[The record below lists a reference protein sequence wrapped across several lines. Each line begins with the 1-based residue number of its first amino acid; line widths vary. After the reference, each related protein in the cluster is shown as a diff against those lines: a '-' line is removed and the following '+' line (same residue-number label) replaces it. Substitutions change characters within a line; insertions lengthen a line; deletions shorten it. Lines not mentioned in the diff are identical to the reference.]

1 MDLVKLIG
9 STYYISNRTNI
20 GVFKLNLKDVCLID
34 TGNDKDAGKKI
45 LKILNEENL
54 NVKYII
60 NTHSHA
66 DHIGG
71 NKVIENRC
79 NCQIIASDIENCF
92 INNPFLES
100 TFLYGSKIFK
110 ELDNKFLKAE
120 VSNCQ
125 NLKEIS
131 GLEFIP
137 LKGHSYNM
145 IGVKTIDNV
154 YFLGDALVSEETIN
168 KYHLFFLYDVLEY
181 LKTLDYLET
190 LDGKFYVL
198 SHVQVVDNLI
208 PLINLNRNKIKEI
221 CDVIL
226 NICDGKNLCLI
237 VKEVFNY
244 YQLKMDCNQYFLIS
258 STIKAYLTYLLEL
271 KKVRY
276 EFIDNEM
283 LWFKVK

>member
-71 NKVIENRC
+71 NKIIKKRC
-79 NCQIIASDIENCF
+79 DCEILASDGEKCF
-92 INNPFLES
+92 INNPLFEP
-100 TFLYGSKIFK
+100 TFLYGSKIFR
-110 ELDNKFLKAE
+110 ELDNKFLRANE
-120 VSNCQ
+120 SDCQ
-125 NLKEIS
+125 SLKEIN
-131 GLEFIP
+131 GLEYIS

-145 IGVKTIDNV
+145 IGVKTKDNV

-168 KYHLFFLYDVLEY
+168 KYHLFFLYDVREY
-181 LKTLDYLET
+181 LNTLDYLET
-190 LDGKFYVL
+190 LEGKFYIPA
-198 SHVQVVDNLI
+198 HTQVVANLF
-208 PLINLNRNKIKEI
+208 PLININRNKIKEI

-226 NICDGKNLCLI
+226 NICDGKNIDNI
-237 VKEVFNY
+237 VKEVFKF
-244 YQLKMDCNQYFLIS
+244 YQLKMNCNQYFLVS
-258 STIKAYLTYLLEL
+258 STIKAYLTYLLEEE
-271 KKVRY
+271 KIKY
-276 EFIDNEM
+276 EFINNEM
-283 LWFKVK
+283 LWFKIN